1 MFVAHEFS
9 CMWNLPG
16 PGIELVSPALSGGF
30 LTTGTLGS
38 TIVILIP
45 QFVNVGV
52 SLVAQLVKN
61 PPAVWEIWVQSLG
74 WDSKE
79 KGMATYPGILAWRI
93 SWTV

>member
-16 PGIELVSPALSGGF
+16 LGIEPVSPALSGGF

-38 TIVILIP
+38 TIIILIP

-61 PPAVWEIWVQSLG
+61 PPAMQEI
-74 WDSKE
+74 
-79 KGMATYPGILAWRI
+79 
-93 SWTV
+93 